1 MSAGAV
7 VERAWSA
14 TVTRPTLERR
24 VMSDARDAL
33 RTALPS
39 AVLGGVVWLFLAFA
53 TGSEPNFLQGALFV
67 LAFGVVSAIGY
78 HYSQGG

>member
-1 MSAGAV
+1 MTDSR
-7 VERAWSA
+7 E
-14 TVTRPTLERR
+14 
-24 VMSDARDAL
+24 AL
-33 RTALPS
+33 RYALPS

-78 HYSQGG
+78 HYGRG